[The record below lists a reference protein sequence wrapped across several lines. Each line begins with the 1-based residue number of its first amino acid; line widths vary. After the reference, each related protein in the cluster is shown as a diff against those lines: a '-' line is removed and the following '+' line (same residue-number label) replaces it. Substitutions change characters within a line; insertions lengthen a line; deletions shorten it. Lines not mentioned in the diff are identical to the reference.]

1 MVILSFFILNTT
13 NGKLSNPR
21 RRRRRP
27 FVAFGE
33 ARAYPIKIAA
43 FRRVFRVRR
52 APDLAIACLSEF
64 IRVLNEM
71 THEVLRLTHQAQ
83 VGLDFA
89 SAPCAAARSRS
100 ARSERADV
108 RWQQT
113 ACAGGGCSGCVLRPP
128 IAAAARQADKMGPL
142 LYPGSLKPL
151 SRYSEMSSQVLLLSC
166 RARR

>member
-13 NGKLSNPR
+13 NEKLSNPR

-64 IRVLNEM
+64 IRVRNEM
-71 THEVLRLTHQAQ
+71 THEVLRLTHHAQ

-89 SAPCAAARSRS
+89 PQRHA
-100 ARSERADV
+100 
-108 RWQQT
+108 
-113 ACAGGGCSGCVLRPP
+113 
-128 IAAAARQADKMGPL
+128 
-142 LYPGSLKPL
+142 
-151 SRYSEMSSQVLLLSC
+151 LLLALGAPDPRVQTSVGNRQ
-166 RARR
+166 RAQAAGVVVVYDVHLLQLLPARLTKWVLFSTLAA